1 MDEINIVFNKLIDF
15 ICTKNG
21 SYRKKKENEIQTIL
35 TTKEIDLLNKSYKN
49 AKSLKEKIYLY
60 RHGLTD
66 VQICKE

>member
-21 SYRKKKENEIQTIL
+21 SYRNKKENEIQTIL

-49 AKSLKEKIYLY
+49 AKSLKEKI
-60 RHGLTD
+60 
-66 VQICKE
+66 